1 MRRNPLL
8 SASRALLL
16 FGLALLLLGC
26 DSGETTRQVILT
38 RPTDGIVFAPTATAT
53 LPPATDTPV
62 PRPQA
67 TPTTAAEIREYDAV
81 VQYWNSSIALT
92 NPINDAYNNYVAK
105 TLPYD
110 TFDEYKQYKDSIVP
124 ASDQL
129 ATVIDRNV
137 AALQAL
143 NPPPRAAAYHNAIVQ
158 YWQEQRAYVS
168 DLRQGIDRDN
178 ADLWNQGIARQPKL
192 KTLSDASAA
201 EKQKLYNNY
210 IALGRA
216 K

>member
-1 MRRNPLL
+1 
-8 SASRALLL
+8 
-16 FGLALLLLGC
+16 
-26 DSGETTRQVILT
+26 
-38 RPTDGIVFAPTATAT
+38 
-53 LPPATDTPV
+53 
-62 PRPQA
+62 
-67 TPTTAAEIREYDAV
+67 
-81 VQYWNSSIALT
+81 
-92 NPINDAYNNYVAK
+92 
-105 TLPYD
+105 
-110 TFDEYKQYKDSIVP
+110 
-124 ASDQL
+124 
-129 ATVIDRNV
+129 
-137 AALQAL
+137 
-143 NPPPRAAAYHNAIVQ
+143 VQ